1 MSTPTSPTSPTD
13 RRSRGRGALSGLLLP
28 THQRRSLH
36 EVTDRLY
43 LSDGD
48 RLAKLSAFWTMI
60 VISGVVATAGVLADS
75 TATVIG
81 AMIIAPMSQPIMGM
95 AIAIVEGSTPRLLSS
110 AGWVIGGAVV
120 VVLLGAAAA
129 QLLPGAA
136 DLSANS
142 QITARTAPSL
152 LDLVAAVATGLAGA
166 VGLARRDVADVMPG
180 VAIAISLVPPLAV
193 VGVTLGAGHGTLA
206 LGALVLFLSNVL
218 ALVLAGTL
226 VFTAYGYA
234 TEAYGERGMRRRR
247 AYLTIGATLAVVLV
261 PLGANTSARIHQ
273 TVWTAALHHQ
283 VDAWLTEHGSDA
295 RVQRVTLQGSSAV
308 VEVSTDQELSPT
320 GSLLA
325 DLAGEVPD
333 GTEVVLEVEYGIRI
347 DVGVVGVGGD

>member
-1 MSTPTSPTSPTD
+1 MPLPPTGGAAVP
-13 RRSRGRGALSGLLLP
+13 RGRLSGLLLP
-28 THQRRSLH
+28 PHQRRTLH

-43 LSDGD
+43 LVDGD
-48 RLAKLSAFWTMI
+48 RRAKLSAFWTMI

-110 AGWVIGGAVV
+110 AVWVVDGAAV

-136 DLSANS
+136 DLTANS

-193 VGVTLGAGHGTLA
+193 VGVTLGAGRGELA
-206 LGALVLFLSNVL
+206 LGALVLFLSNVV

-234 TEAYGERGMRRRR
+234 AEAYDERGMRRGR
-247 AYLTIGATLAVVLV
+247 AYLAIAATLVLV
-261 PLGANTSARIHQ
+261 LAPLGANTVARVHE
-273 TVWTAALHHQ
+273 TVWTAALRDQ
-283 VDAWLTEHGSDA
+283 VDVWLSAQRSDA
-295 RVQRVTLQGSSAV
+295 TVRRVTVQGTSAV
-308 VEVSTDQELSPT
+308 VEISTDRDLPDT
-320 GSLLA
+320 GALLA
-325 DLAGEVPD
+325 GLAGQVPD
-333 GTEVVLEVEYGIRI
+333 GTEVVIDAEYGVRI
-347 DVGVVGVGGD
+347 EVGVVGD